1 MIRVHGTC
9 VEVAGTG
16 VLLRGPA
23 GSGKSDLAL
32 RLIDEGGRLVADD
45 QVELAVVRDQVH
57 ALAPASILGRLE
69 VRGLGIV
76 DLEPCADATLG
87 LVVDLAPAAE
97 VERMPE
103 PESVILLGLALP
115 LLKLAPFE
123 HSATA
128 KLRLAVARLARTN
141 AGARV

>member
-76 DLEPCADATLG
+76 ELSPCADATLG
-87 LVVDLAPAAE
+87 LVVDLAPAAD